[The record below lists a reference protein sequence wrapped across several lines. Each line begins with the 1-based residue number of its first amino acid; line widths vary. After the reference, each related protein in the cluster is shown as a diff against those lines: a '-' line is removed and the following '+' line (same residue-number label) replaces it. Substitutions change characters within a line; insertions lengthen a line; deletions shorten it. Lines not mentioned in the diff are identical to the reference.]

1 MDGKNA
7 GPIQVTCTFDTN
19 NSIHDRN
26 EQFQEEL
33 WKRSFEFL
41 KDHLSPESVEK
52 YSLPPS
58 LPPSNAPTVTTGKSS
73 TQVQN
78 QEPQDGGASEG
89 NVATGESEA
98 AVTASAATGGS
109 LSEKGVDLAE

>member
-1 MDGKNA
+1 MCVCVCVWNL
-7 GPIQVTCTFDTN
+7 QRLTSTSLF
-19 NSIHDRN
+19 DRN

-58 LPPSNAPTVTTGKSS
+58 LPPHDDTPTAAAAATEESS
-73 TQVQN
+73 TQVQG
-78 QEPQDGGASEG
+78 EPH
-89 NVATGESEA
+89 T
-98 AVTASAATGGS
+98 AATGGG
-109 LSEKGVDLAE
+109 LNEDGDAEHQPLQVK